1 MDAGAW
7 NDAEGLSQRALQL
20 MQKHQW
26 RDALEELDLALT
38 LDPYNAAN
46 LYHRGVTLDEL
57 GQYHE
62 ALQAYERA
70 NDIQPDHPD
79 VLNRWALD
87 LHQLGESRESLRL
100 FERIHRRSPVYEPAY
115 CNHVHLL
122 VELGQHEAAEEVFYL
137 ARQGNEHCPRCYF
150 TMGLSMATQNRHE
163 QAVRCYRRAMDLPGA
178 SAEVNRRL
186 AESLIALGDLESARV
201 HLQQSLSV
209 EPNHTPTLALMID
222 LLIDADSLV
231 DAEKWLNRLN
241 RLSSDNAATQLLSG
255 RLAMANSRF
264 EAAQVHLERATQ
276 IDPTISRA
284 HQLLGVLYARLGKYD
299 LARQQLHAELL
310 LGPHPLPQLYQ
321 IGRLLLELRDIVGAT
336 ACFRRVVERDSRRVD
351 AWVNLGV
358 CECEQS
364 NTDAGIEAF
373 RTALQLNPRA
383 AIAHHNLAL
392 AMSERGNWPA
402 AMTIVRHAIATLPGE
417 PDLINLRRR
426 LWLRRVRRW
435 LKWPFHRKRAHG
447 RRF

>member
-20 MQKHQW
+20 MQKQRW
-26 RDALEELDLALT
+26 RDALDELDQALT

-46 LYHRGVTLDEL
+46 LYHRGVALDEL

-87 LHQLGESRESLRL
+87 LHQLGDSRDSLRL
-100 FERIHRRSPVYEPAY
+100 FERIHRRSPSYEPAY

-137 ARQGNEHCPRCYF
+137 ARLANEHCPRCYF
-150 TMGLSMATQNRHE
+150 TIGLSMAAQGRHE
-163 QAVRCYRRAMDLPGA
+163 QAIRCFRRAMDLPGA
-178 SAEVNRRL
+178 SAEVNRRV
-186 AESLIALGDLESARV
+186 AESLIALGDLGAARV

-209 EPNHTPTLALMID
+209 DPNHAATLSQMID
-222 LLIDADSLV
+222 LLIDADSL
-231 DAEKWLNRLN
+231 AEAERWLDRLH
-241 RLSSDNAATQLLSG
+241 RLASEQAFTQLLSG
-255 RLAMANSRF
+255 RLAMACGRF
-264 EAAQVHLERATQ
+264 EAAAGFLERATQ
-276 IDPTISRA
+276 IDPTIGRA
-284 HQLLGVLYARLGKYD
+284 HHLLGVLYSRQGKFE

-310 LGPHPLPQLYQ
+310 LGPHPVPQLYQ
-321 IGRLLLELRDIVGAT
+321 IGRLLLELQDHGA
-336 ACFRRVVERDSRRVD
+336 ASICFRRVVERDAAHAD

-358 CECEQS
+358 AECEAQ
-364 NTDAGIEAF
+364 NLDAGIDAF
-373 RTALQLNPRA
+373 RNALALNPRLVA
-383 AIAHHNLAL
+383 AHHNLAL
-392 AMSERGNWPA
+392 AMSDKGNWA
-402 AMTIVRHAIATLPGE
+402 AAITLLRQAIKALPGE
-417 PDLINLRRR
+417 HDLLQLRRR

-435 LKWPFHRKRAHG
+435 LSWPWQK
-447 RRF
+447 

>member
-7 NDAEGLSQRALQL
+7 NDAEGLSQRALHL
-20 MQKHQW
+20 MQKRRW
-26 RDALEELDLALT
+26 RDALEELDLALS

-70 NDIQPDHPD
+70 NEIQPDHPD

-87 LHQLGESRESLRL
+87 LHQMGESRESLRL
-100 FERIHRRSPVYEPAY
+100 FDRIHRRSPSYEPAY

-122 VELGQHEAAEEVFYL
+122 VELGQHEAAEEIFYL
-137 ARQGNEHCPRCYF
+137 ARLANEHCPRCYF

-163 QAVRCYRRAMDLPGA
+163 QAVRCFRRAMDLPAA

-201 HLQQSLSV
+201 HLHQSLSID
-209 EPNHTPTLALMID
+209 PNHAPTLQVMVD
-222 LLIDADSLV
+222 LLIDAESLLE
-231 DAEKWLNRLN
+231 AEKWLDRLH
-241 RLSSDNAATQLLSG
+241 RLSVDNASTQLLSG
-255 RLAMANSRF
+255 RLAMAQNQF
-264 EAAQVHLERATQ
+264 EAAQIFLERATQ
-276 IDPTISRA
+276 IDPTIARA
-284 HQLLGVLYARLGKYD
+284 HHLLGVLYARHGKYD

-310 LGPHPLPQLYQ
+310 LGPHPLSQLYQ
-321 IGRLLLELRDIVGAT
+321 IGRLLLELRDFIGAS
-336 ACFRRVVERDSRRVD
+336 ACFRRVVEREPRRAD

-364 NTDAGIEAF
+364 NIDLGIEAF
-373 RTALQLNPRA
+373 RSALQVNQRLVC
-383 AIAHHNLAL
+383 AHHNLAL
-392 AMSERGNWPA
+392 AMSDRGNWPA
-402 AMTIVRHAIATLPGE
+402 AITILRHAIALLPGE

-426 LWLRRVRRW
+426 LWLRRIRRW
-435 LKWPFHRKRAHG
+435 LGWPWHRH
-447 RRF
+447 